1 MSEATSRLNLPLM
14 AAGQSQK
21 EVTHNE
27 ALLRIDLLVQTTV
40 MSGPQSTPP
49 ASPVDGQG
57 WIVGRP
63 AAGIWAGKEDY
74 LVQWTRN
81 GWLFVPPFE
90 GLSVW
95 AVTGGRG
102 WRFSA
107 GRWSDAV
114 EASSVRVAGKQVIGP
129 QQPPIALPQGGAN
142 ADSEARAA
150 VSMVINSLRAHGLI
164 SN

>member
-1 MSEATSRLNLPLM
+1 MSEATARLSLPLM

-49 ASPVDGQG
+49 ASPVDGQS

-102 WRFSA
+102 WRFGA
-107 GRWSDAV
+107 GRWSDALDT
-114 EASSVRVAGKQVIGP
+114 SSVRIAGKQVIGP
-129 QQPPIALPQGGAN
+129 QQPNIAPPQGGAN
-142 ADSEARAA
+142 PDQEARAA
-150 VSMVINSLRAHGLI
+150 ISLVINSLRAHGLI

>member
-1 MSEATSRLNLPLM
+1 MSEATARLSLPLM

-49 ASPVDGQG
+49 ASPLEGQG
-57 WIVGRP
+57 WIVGKSP
-63 AAGIWAGKEDY
+63 TGIWAGKADY

-102 WRFSA
+102 WRFGA

-129 QQPPIALPQGGAN
+129 QQPPIVLPQGGAN
-142 ADSEARAA
+142 PDPEARAA
-150 VSMVINSLRAHGLI
+150 ISMVINSLRAHGLI

>member
-1 MSEATSRLNLPLM
+1 MADTTFRLNLPLM

-27 ALLRIDLLVQTTV
+27 ALLRMDLLVQAVV
-40 MSGPQSTPP
+40 MSGPQSAPP
-49 ASPVDGQG
+49 ANPFEEQS
-57 WIVGRP
+57 WIVGKSP
-63 AAGIWAGKEDY
+63 TGIWAGKEDY

-107 GRWSDAV
+107 GRWTDAM
-114 EASSVRVAGKQVIGP
+114 EAASIRIAGKQVVGA
-129 QQPPIALPQGGAN
+129 QQPPIALPQGGTN
-142 ADSEARAA
+142 SDSEARAA
-150 VSMVINSLRAHGLI
+150 ISMVINSLRAHGLI